1 MKKKKVDILLSTYNG
16 DEFLEELLDSIIEQT
31 YDEWQLLIRDD
42 GSTDGTIKILHAYK
56 EKYPDKITLIID
68 DKGNL
73 GVLRSYSLLLGL
85 SINDYIMLCDQ
96 DDVWLP
102 EKVEHSVNV
111 IEKFGA
117 SGAQPLMVF
126 TDLKVVDQD
135 RNVISD
141 SFFKYRRLNAGSI
154 KLQNLL
160 LQNVA
165 TGCTIIMN
173 QELKK
178 MVLPIPDQAIMHD
191 WWIALNA
198 SITDGLRVDHS
209 SFILYRQHA
218 QNTIGAKRP
227 NMPYVIN
234 RLKSLQKM
242 TEEIEKISLQAQA
255 LLERHGHRMNLV
267 EYKTTAFVAQVL
279 CQNRRSRIYNCLRY
293 GVSKSNLLKDLVF
306 LVLLLILKVRRSG
319 ENK

>member
-1 MKKKKVDILLSTYNG
+1 
-16 DEFLEELLDSIIEQT
+16 
-31 YDEWQLLIRDD
+31 
-42 GSTDGTIKILHAYK
+42 
-56 EKYPDKITLIID
+56 
-68 DKGNL
+68 
-73 GVLRSYSLLLGL
+73 
-85 SINDYIMLCDQ
+85 
-96 DDVWLP
+96 
-102 EKVEHSVNV
+102 
-111 IEKFGA
+111 
-117 SGAQPLMVF
+117 
-126 TDLKVVDQD
+126 
-135 RNVISD
+135 
-141 SFFKYRRLNAGSI
+141 
-154 KLQNLL
+154 
-160 LQNVA
+160 
-165 TGCTIIMN
+165 MN